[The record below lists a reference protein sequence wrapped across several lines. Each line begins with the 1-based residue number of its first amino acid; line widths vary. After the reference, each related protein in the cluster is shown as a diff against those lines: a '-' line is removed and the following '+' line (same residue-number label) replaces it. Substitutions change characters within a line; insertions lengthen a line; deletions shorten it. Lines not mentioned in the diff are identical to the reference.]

1 MGRSPQAWTEEKI
14 EKRFADGFG
23 QGVGAEYRPWLTVG
37 RSTPSLGT
45 SNRSGGRTTGRVHH
59 LLSDIERNAF
69 LIYDWAASVVDIREQ
84 FPLDR
89 GETRAIAEAMGVRHP
104 IYPKSDV
111 PVVMTTDFLLDT
123 AVDGRAVQAARAVKP
138 AAERSDRRVLEKLE
152 KLEIARRCW
161 VRRGVDGGIVT
172 ERDLPPVL
180 IQNLTWLAGPW
191 ARDEWKSGDADRVA
205 ALEEA
210 LSADG
215 DVTFGEF
222 CPAMDRR
229 PGMVRGMT
237 PNALIPANSDAPGRD
252 RPTRASRRGR
262 AVTFGLKGLNVDRAL
277 RDRTRDAVA
286 GYHGMRCRIHVKERH
301 WLLLLRAAHAACP
314 GRRNTAD
321 PVSPPSLPPYGVVV
335 MENPSTP

>member
-1 MGRSPQAWTEEKI
+1 MGRSPRAWTEEKI

-23 QGVGAEYRPWLTVG
+23 QGVSAEYRPWLTVG

-59 LLSDIERNAF
+59 FLSDIERNAF
-69 LIYDWAASVVDIREQ
+69 LIYDWAATVVDIREQ

-123 AVDGRAVQAARAVKP
+123 VVDGRATQVARAVKQ
-138 AAERSDRRVLEKLE
+138 AAKLSDRRVLEKLE
-152 KLEIARRCW
+152 IERCYW
-161 VRRGVDGGIVT
+161 VGRGVDWVIVT

-180 IQNLTWLAGPW
+180 IENLTWLAGPW

-210 LSADG
+210 LSMDG
-215 DVTFGEF
+215 DVTFGDF
-222 CPAMDRR
+222 CAAMDRR
-229 PGMVRGMT
+229 PGIGGGVTIG
-237 PNALIPANSDAPGRD
+237 LIRRLVSTKRWATDLSIVIFDPAQPMSRFRIVSSGAK
-252 RPTRASRRGR
+252 RAS
-262 AVTFGLKGLNVDRAL
+262 A
-277 RDRTRDAVA
+277 
-286 GYHGMRCRIHVKERH
+286 
-301 WLLLLRAAHAACP
+301 
-314 GRRNTAD
+314 
-321 PVSPPSLPPYGVVV
+321 
-335 MENPSTP
+335 